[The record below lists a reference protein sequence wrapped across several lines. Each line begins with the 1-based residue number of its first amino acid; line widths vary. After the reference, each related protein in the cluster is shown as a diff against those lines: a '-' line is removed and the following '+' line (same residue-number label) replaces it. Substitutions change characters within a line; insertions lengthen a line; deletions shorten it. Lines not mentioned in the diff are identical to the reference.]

1 MTDLG
6 KIITGLVERTNEGRL
21 LWQRGAQSE
30 QFITSVDTIS
40 MVVAEYEEDW
50 GRRRYRLE
58 IYNES
63 GELADSLDFRDMAG
77 EQLKQLERL
86 FVLARRSANNV
97 DSTLEKLAKALEL

>member
-6 KIITGLVERTNEGRL
+6 KILTGLVERTEEGRL
-21 LWQRGAQSE
+21 LWHRGAHSE
-30 QFITSVDTIS
+30 QFIASVDTIS
-40 MVVAEYEEDW
+40 MVIEEYEEDW
-50 GRRRYRLE
+50 GRRRYRLN

-63 GELADSLDFRDMAG
+63 GDLADSLDLRDLNG